1 MHVYGNILIRRWNK
15 MGQVAVP
22 ITGLTPVTFLYPFQ
36 TRSWI
41 LNVIY
46 RVFFSVQWFEVR
58 GDYSFCWNCWNYLP
72 SLCKRTFLNKGKTIQ
87 MRFDTC
93 IKKIRTSRWQSIPRV
108 WHYVTLPWRHRAI
121 NGSQKPSGRVLLF
134 VQIILSLQTTLLS
147 LLTCCKH

>member
-58 GDYSFCWNCWNYLP
+58 GDYSFCWYWWNCWSSHFILSFHRVVERDVQN
-72 SLCKRTFLNKGKTIQ
+72 CIT
-87 MRFDTC
+87 
-93 IKKIRTSRWQSIPRV
+93 IKKFCKDMTSCNFPWQIHEWLHIGV
-108 WHYVTLPWRHRAI
+108 FLK
-121 NGSQKPSGRVLLF
+121 N
-134 VQIILSLQTTLLS
+134 VQNRPPF
-147 LLTCCKH
+147 C